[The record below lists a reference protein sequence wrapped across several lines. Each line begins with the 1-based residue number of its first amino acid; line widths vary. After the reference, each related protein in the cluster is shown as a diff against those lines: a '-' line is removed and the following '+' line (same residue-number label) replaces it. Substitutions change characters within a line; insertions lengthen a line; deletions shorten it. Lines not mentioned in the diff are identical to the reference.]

1 MKLIDRL
8 FGSKI
13 KQIDKS
19 KLPVHIAIIP
29 DGNGRWAKRRGLP
42 RTMGHKV
49 GSENIKKIVK
59 LCNNIGI
66 KYLTVYAF
74 STENWSRPKSE
85 VDALMSL
92 LLEYLRNAEK
102 ELSGANIRINVI
114 GNIAGL
120 PSELQKEIPRVEE
133 LTRKNTGLNL
143 VMALNYGGRKEIL
156 CAVKSI
162 VKSVANGDIKME
174 DINEGVVSE
183 HLYTKDIPDP
193 DLIIRTSGEKRSS
206 NFLLWQSAYSEFWF
220 SEVLWP
226 DFNEKHLLQA
236 LEDYQSRK
244 RRFGGI

>member
-42 RTMGHKV
+42 RTMGHKA

-174 DINEGVVSE
+174 DIDEEVVSE